1 MENVIYNELRIR
13 GFAVD
18 VGVVEAREM
27 RNGKSEYIQYEIDF
41 IASNGVDKYYIQSAF
56 SMDGEEK
63 RQQEIR
69 SLLKVDD
76 SFRKIVITGNDIAEY
91 TDAKG
96 IRFMGLFQFLLSGL

>member
-1 MENVIYNELRIR
+1 
-13 GFAVD
+13 
-18 VGVVEAREM
+18 
-27 RNGKSEYIQYEIDF
+27 
-41 IASNGVDKYYIQSAF
+41 
-56 SMDGEEK
+56 MDGEEK